1 MHQFKWRRGYQAHP
15 WARKL
20 DKKVRSELKEESL
33 LVMKLKIAEEKKKW
47 QSKDASVTFFEFFI
61 HTSKNQ
67 EHYNTQTINYLF
79 TTQW

>member
-1 MHQFKWRRGYQAHP
+1 M
-15 WARKL
+15 
-20 DKKVRSELKEESL
+20 RSESKEESL

-67 EHYNTQTINYLF
+67 EHYDTQTINYLF
-79 TTQW
+79 TTQWLQNVT